1 MSHVKNTLLIGL
13 LVAAVAGCTQQEA
26 PQAQPDAAAPAAD
39 AGKPAAAK
47 PAPIKAQVPKVL
59 TAAQVAEKRLPQQA
73 SCNLET
79 VNNVRFKN
87 APFQTPAKAIV
98 FSGWLLPEISK
109 KTGVEAEIRV
119 LDATGAAGWQYKI
132 NRWTPRP
139 DVNAAMKAADDGK
152 TGFAQP
158 ADLSTLPPGNYKVLV
173 TFRANGTP
181 YVCDNGRQLE
191 IK

>member
-1 MSHVKNTLLIGL
+1 MSHAKNTLLIGL
-13 LVAAVAGCTQQEA
+13 LVAAVAGCTQKAE
-26 PQAQPDAAAPAAD
+26 PEAQPAAAAPAAQ
-39 AGKPAAAK
+39 PAAK
-47 PAPIKAQVPKVL
+47 PAPMKAQAPRVL
-59 TAAQVAEKRLPQQA
+59 TAEQVAEKRLPQQA

-87 APFQTPAKAIV
+87 APFQTAAKPIV

-119 LDATGAAGWQYKI
+119 LDATGHAGWQYKI
-132 NRWTPRP
+132 NRWTARP

-158 ADLSTLPPGNYKVLV
+158 ADLATLPPGNYKVLV